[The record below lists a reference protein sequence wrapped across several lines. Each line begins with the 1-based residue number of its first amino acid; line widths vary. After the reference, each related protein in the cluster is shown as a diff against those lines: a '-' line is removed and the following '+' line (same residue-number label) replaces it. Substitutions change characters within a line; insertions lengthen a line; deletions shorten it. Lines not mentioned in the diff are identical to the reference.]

1 MKQIIYLFCFSLA
14 LNTYSQQKNAVV
26 RAVDG
31 IVINKYLKNDLGFYC
46 EMETQFVYNKDTLL
60 FFQSSNKNV
69 SILKLNHDL
78 EKIIGKSDCF
88 YSDYIYESANGLYK
102 HELTIS
108 KYNYH
113 NKNSG
118 NVIVDSPTFF
128 TKGNDDYLYS
138 VYQFSG
144 SVVFYSGLT
153 PYNKCSNLINC
164 YCPQNV
170 SSKTIFAVLKEV
182 IELKPLTNE
191 QVAEMKFISSGIRS
205 IKVFYCE

>member
-1 MKQIIYLFCFSLA
+1 MKQIIYLFCFSLG
-14 LNTYSQQKNAVV
+14 LNTYSQQKSAVV
-26 RAVDG
+26 KAVDG
-31 IVINKYLKNDLGFYC
+31 IVINKYLKNNLGFYC
-46 EMETQFVYNKDTLL
+46 EMETQFLYNRDTLL

-69 SILKLNHDL
+69 SILEDNRDL

-88 YSDYIYESANGLYK
+88 YSDYLYESANGLYK

-113 NKNSG
+113 NKNTG
-118 NVIVDSPTFF
+118 TVIVDSPSFF

-153 PYNKCSNLINC
+153 PYKDSSNLINC
-164 YCPQNV
+164 FCPQIE

-182 IELKPLTNE
+182 TDLKPLTNE
-191 QVAEMKFISSGIRS
+191 QVIEMKFTRSGIRS

>member
-14 LNTYSQQKNAVV
+14 LNTYSQRKSAVV
-26 RAVDG
+26 KVVDG
-31 IVINKYLKNDLGFYC
+31 IVINKYLKNNLGFYC
-46 EMETQFVYNKDTLL
+46 EMETQFLYNRDTLL

-69 SILKLNHDL
+69 SILKLNQDL
-78 EKIIGKSDCF
+78 EKMIGKSDCF

-118 NVIVDSPTFF
+118 TVIVDSPTFF
-128 TKGNDDYLYS
+128 TKENDDYLYS

-153 PYNKCSNLINC
+153 PYNDSFNLTNC
-164 YCPQNV
+164 FCPQTE

-182 IELKPLTNE
+182 ADLKPLTNE
-191 QVAEMKFISSGIRS
+191 QVVRMKFARSGIRS

>member
-1 MKQIIYLFCFSLA
+1 MKKIICLFCFSLA
-14 LNTYSQQKNAVV
+14 LNTYSQEKNVVV
-26 RAVDG
+26 RDVDG
-31 IVINKYLKNDLGFYC
+31 IVINKYLKNNLGFYC
-46 EMETQFVYNKDTLL
+46 EMETQLLYNKDTLL

-88 YSDYIYESANGLYK
+88 YSDYVYELANGLYK
-102 HELTIS
+102 HDLTIS

-118 NVIVDSPTFF
+118 TVIVDSPTFF

-153 PYNKCSNLINC
+153 PYNSSSNLTNC
-164 YCPQNV
+164 FCPPTV
-170 SSKTIFAVLKEV
+170 SNKTSFAVLKEV
-182 IELKPLTNE
+182 TDLKPLTHE
-191 QVAEMKFISSGIRS
+191 QVVEMKFTSSGIRS